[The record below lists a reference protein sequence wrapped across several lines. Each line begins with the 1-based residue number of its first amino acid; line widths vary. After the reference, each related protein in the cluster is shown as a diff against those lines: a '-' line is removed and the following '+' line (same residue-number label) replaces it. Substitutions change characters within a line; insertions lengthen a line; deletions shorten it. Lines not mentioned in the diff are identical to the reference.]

1 MSVEQ
6 FNPDQAALI
15 DVTPAA
21 IQHFSQQLSADSA
34 ANAVRLSVKESG
46 CTGFMYVLDLVAA
59 PSEGDREFTLQDGV
73 TLYVAEASAS
83 VIRGTKIDY
92 VTEGVNRQLS
102 FLNPNAKDYCGCG
115 ESFNVG

>member
-6 FNPDQAALI
+6 FNPEQAALVE
-15 DVTPAA
+15 VTPAA
-21 IQHFSQQLSADSA
+21 AKHFSQQLAAD
-34 ANAVRLSVKESG
+34 ANAQAVRLSVKESG
-46 CTGFMYVLDLVAA
+46 CTGFMYVLDLVADSSA
-59 PSEGDREFTLQDGV
+59 GDREISLPEGV
-73 TLYVAEASAS
+73 TLYIAEASEQ
-83 VIRGTKIDY
+83 VVRGTKIDY